1 MSDIEIIIN
10 IPKDV
15 YYDVLQYVELNVN
28 TEFENLMI
36 NAIKNGNP
44 LPKEHGKLITE
55 PTEEEITETIGGKN
69 DFADCIREAV
79 KTVFANATPI
89 IEADKAESEE
99 DK

>member
-1 MSDIEIIIN
+1 MSDIELAIK
-10 IPKDV
+10 IPEDV

-36 NAIKNGNP
+36 TAIKNGTP
-44 LPKEHGKLITE
+44 LTKEHGKLITE
-55 PTEEEITETIGGKN
+55 PTEKEITETIGGKN

-89 IEADKAESEE
+89 IEKDG
-99 DK
+99 D